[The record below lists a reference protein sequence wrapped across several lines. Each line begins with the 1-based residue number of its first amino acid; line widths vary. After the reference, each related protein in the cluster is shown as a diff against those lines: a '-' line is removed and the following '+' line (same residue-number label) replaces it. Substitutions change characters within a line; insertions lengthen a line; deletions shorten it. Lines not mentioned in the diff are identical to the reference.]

1 MARISQQTPK
11 VEIETTLVLNERE
24 LRALDALTVYGT
36 QEFLDVFY
44 KHLGSAYLK
53 PHEAGLLELFESIKL
68 QTPSIFRRA
77 DNARKAL
84 KASIE
89 DR

>member
-1 MARISQQTPK
+1 MARISQQKPT

-24 LRALDALTVYGT
+24 LRALDALTLYGT
-36 QEFLDVFY
+36 QEFLDMFY
-44 KHLGSAYLK
+44 KQMGSAYLK
-53 PHEAGLLELFESIKL
+53 PYEQGLTELFESIKL
-68 QTPSIFRRA
+68 QTPSIFKRA

-89 DR
+89 ER